1 MSKMLENPLLEG
13 KIWDKF
19 RKIDMA
25 PDKAVARFLALK
37 GNWDE
42 SKLLE
47 KTENIGNWSD
57 KSKKDTDGWDE

>member
-1 MSKMLENPLLEG
+1 MV
-13 KIWDKF
+13 
-19 RKIDMA
+19 
-25 PDKAVARFLALK
+25 PDKAVARFLVLK
-37 GNWDE
+37 GNWNV

>member
-1 MSKMLENPLLEG
+1 MV
-13 KIWDKF
+13 
-19 RKIDMA
+19 

-37 GNWDE
+37 GNWNV

>member
-1 MSKMLENPLLEG
+1 MSKMLENPLQEG
-13 KIWDKF
+13 KVWDKF
-19 RKIDMA
+19 RNIGMV
-25 PDKAVARFLALK
+25 PDKAVARFLTLK

>member
-1 MSKMLENPLLEG
+1 
-13 KIWDKF
+13 
-19 RKIDMA
+19 MA